1 MFSQVRLFKVTG
13 HAATGAPTLDTTAV
27 KLLEPGASE
36 REVNNISI
44 SLEPESTS
52 RTYKADNV
60 TDVDEYISSY
70 NGTLT
75 CYGISPEAQALLFG
89 YVKDKAGNVDLVVN
103 EEKPHICIFFRA
115 KDEKGKKYQGW
126 IYDCVFKN
134 PTLSGAQ
141 PSDTPEET
149 SISFTANILTV
160 NGKSK
165 IGAHVYEGT
174 TGYIAEGKEP
184 TSTDLYVSADAA

>member
-13 HAATGAPTLDTTAV
+13 HATSGAPTLDTSSI
-27 KLLEPGASE
+27 KLLEPGTSE

-60 TDVDEYISSY
+60 SDVDEYISSY
-70 NGTLT
+70 SGTLT
-75 CYGISPEAQALLFG
+75 CYGISPEAQELLFG
-89 YVKDKAGNVDLVVN
+89 YSKDKNGNIDLVVN
-103 EEKPHICIFFRA
+103 GEKNHICLFFRA
-115 KDEKGKKYQGW
+115 KDEKGKNYQGW

-134 PTLSGAQ
+134 PTISGTQAA
-141 PSDTPEET
+141 DTPEET

-165 IGAHVYEGT
+165 IGSHVYEGC
-174 TGYIAEGKEP
+174 TGYIAEGTEP
-184 TSTDLYVSADAA
+184 TSTDLYIAEDAD